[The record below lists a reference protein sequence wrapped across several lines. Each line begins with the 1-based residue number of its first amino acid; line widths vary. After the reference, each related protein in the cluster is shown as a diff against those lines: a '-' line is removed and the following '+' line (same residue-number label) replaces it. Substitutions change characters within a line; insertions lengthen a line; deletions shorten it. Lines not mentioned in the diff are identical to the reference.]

1 MMVQSKLSCMCK
13 ITQIYVN
20 KAVPNGSKTF
30 QWMLLMGKV
39 SKSARFNRCSNL
51 SGLIEQQLQGRPS
64 LTVAQKRQNS
74 FSNVLQSEKTQ
85 TIVG

>member
-39 SKSARFNRCSNL
+39 SKSARFNRRSR
-51 SGLIEQQLQGRPS
+51 SAIS
-64 LTVAQKRQNS
+64 LD
-74 FSNVLQSEKTQ
+74 
-85 TIVG
+85 